1 MDTTLAIISA
11 ALIISTAVAASFVY
25 YIRFKR
31 KLKAFRE
38 FIDLLDDALYDDRI
52 TEEEY
57 RALWDKFKRLIND

>member
-11 ALIISTAVAASFVY
+11 ALIISTVAAAAFVY